1 MLRILSPMKFLK
13 NNRFPLLFFLVLV
26 VSVSICFLANR
37 YYQVTQIQVA
47 SETGPLTLIGIE
59 EFNGKNILLFSEDTV
74 KNTIYENNPL
84 IKKVS
89 VEKVLPG
96 KLVIKIEENQPLA
109 YLVVDR
115 GYFVLAD
122 DGRILEKNKDIQ
134 GKKPVINYYQ
144 KLTYSSYQAGDR
156 VDLKDIRTALHF
168 TQNVEG
174 LGLPV
179 VSIDINGFD
188 MIRLQLENKMIL
200 FTTEKDIRA
209 QDYQLDTL
217 IRQFKVEGRNFKTLD
232 LRFDKPIVTLK

>member
-1 MLRILSPMKFLK
+1 MVVLTATVTAC
-13 NNRFPLLFFLVLV
+13 FFL
-26 VSVSICFLANR
+26 NR
-37 YYQVTQIQVA
+37 YYQTGQIEVV
-47 SETGPLTLIGIE
+47 SEGQKLTLIGLD
-59 EFNGKNILLFSEDTV
+59 EFNGKNILFFSEDDV
-74 KNTIYENNPL
+74 RRVIYDNNPL
-84 IKKVS
+84 IKKVG
-89 VEKVLPG
+89 VEKVLPN
-96 KLVIKIEENQPLA
+96 KLVVKIEENQPLT
-109 YLVVDR
+109 YLLVDR

-122 DGRILEKNKDIQ
+122 DGRIIEKITDIT

-144 KLTYSSYQAGDR
+144 KLTYSSYQAGDKI
-156 VDLKDIRTALHF
+156 DLKDIVTALHF
-168 TQNVEG
+168 TKDVEG

-179 VSIDINGFD
+179 LSIDINGFD